1 MSQQIS
7 AKTVKM
13 TTGSRTHTGLSSEH
27 TGPEIVESYAERLI
41 NEVFEDVERVLDG
54 GSLPSQPIRTEYVS
68 VQSVTVPPIIL
79 PTTVVIP
86 PKEEP
91 AKGKTVEAKA
101 VKSDEKEG
109 NSFDKW
115 LFGGACGA
123 LAITLLLWLATRNEI
138 QKMFVKAPAPT
149 PSAAPSAPPQP
160 PNPKAEADAKF
171 SKYMIQSL
179 DGIASK
185 QVAVQTAPKQPGV
198 PPTQMIN
205 LAPLPMS
212 LNLADAPSL
221 AQALN
226 RLADS
231 LNRVAVQG
239 VPTSAPV
246 AKAPVSSPLPMSATT
261 VAKAPTPAPTT
272 KPVASPSPTRKPN
285 ASPTV
290 AQTVAATPTPTV
302 TQTVTATPTPTVTQ
316 TVTASPTPTPTVT
329 VTVTASPE
337 ANTAS
342 IPTPEIS
349 LQALPNLDTAPAV
362 TAPPVATA
370 PTAVSVSI
378 LRGTLEFGERSA
390 ALFDIDGVPRRVYV
404 GESIGSSGW
413 TLGEVS
419 QDSVT
424 IRRNGEVRSIGV
436 GQQL

>member
-1 MSQQIS
+1 MSRKVSTEPI
-7 AKTVKM
+7 KM
-13 TTGSRTHTGLSSEH
+13 TTGSGTQTQLQGQH

-41 NEVFEDVERVLDG
+41 NEVFEDVERVLEG
-54 GSLPSQPIRTEYVS
+54 GSLPKQPIRTEYVS
-68 VQSVTVPPIIL
+68 VQTVTVPPIVL

-101 VKSDEKEG
+101 VKSDEKDG

-123 LAITLLLWLATRNEI
+123 LAITLLLWLASRSEL
-138 QKMFVKAPAPT
+138 QQLFVKAPAPS
-149 PSAAPSAPPQP
+149 PAAAPAAPPAP

-171 SKYMIQSL
+171 SQYLIQSL
-179 DGIASK
+179 DAITSK
-185 QVAVQTAPKQPGV
+185 QVAVQTAAKQPGV
-198 PPTQMIN
+198 VPSQTIN

-231 LNRVAVQG
+231 LNKVAVQ
-239 VPTSAPV
+239 PPASTSAPAKPPV
-246 AKAPVSSPLPMSATT
+246 ASPLPVVSATT

-272 KPVASPSPTRKPN
+272 KPVASSSPTTK
-285 ASPTV
+285 
-290 AQTVAATPTPTV
+290 QTPTPTPTV

-316 TVTASPTPTPTVT
+316 TVTASPTPSPTVT

-342 IPTPEIS
+342 IPAPSIT
-349 LQALPNLDTAPAV
+349 LQALPTLDPIPTE
-362 TAPPVATA
+362 TAPPVAST
-370 PTAVSVSI
+370 PLSVSI

-419 QDSVT
+419 QDGVT

>member
-13 TTGSRTHTGLSSEH
+13 TTGSGTHTSLPSEH

-54 GSLPSQPIRTEYVS
+54 GSLPKQPIRTEYVS
-68 VQSVTVPPIIL
+68 VQSVTVPPIVL

-86 PKEEP
+86 PQEEP

-101 VKSDEKEG
+101 VKSEEKDG

-123 LAITLLLWLATRNEI
+123 LAITLLLWLATRNEV
-138 QKMFVKAPAPT
+138 QKMFVKAPAAM
-149 PSAAPSAPPQP
+149 PSVAPSAPPAP

-185 QVAVQTAPKQPGV
+185 QVAAQTAAKQPGV

-239 VPTSAPV
+239 VPASAPV
-246 AKAPVSSPLPMSATT
+246 AKAPASAPLPMSATT

-272 KPVASPSPTRKPN
+272 KPAGSSSATNKPN
-285 ASPTV
+285 ASPTGT
-290 AQTVAATPTPTV
+290 QTVAATPTPTV

-316 TVTASPTPTPTVT
+316 TVTASPTPTVT

-342 IPTPEIS
+342 VPTPEIS
-349 LQALPNLDTAPAV
+349 LQALPNLDTAPAAS
-362 TAPPVATA
+362 APPVATA